1 MVHGLGY
8 QFCRH
13 VEKAQPKTTVMAEL
27 AERLLQLIAER
38 DQIHTID
45 VAKELNID
53 HQKIVGAVKSLQS
66 LGDVS
71 VKDICDSV
79 QPETSCKVLMKSP
92 RVLANSHTLNS
103 RSIEGQVNLLEVQNT
118 FAYT

>member
-8 QFCRH
+8 QFYWY

-27 AERLLQLIAER
+27 GERLLQLIAER
-38 DQIHTID
+38 DQIDTLD
-45 VAKELNID
+45 VAKEINID

-71 VKDICDSV
+71 VNYICDSV
-79 QPETSCKVLMKSP
+79 QPKTLCKVLMKSP
-92 RVLANSHTLNS
+92 RVLANSHTLS
-103 RSIEGQVNLLEVQNT
+103 KDK
-118 FAYT
+118 